1 MIPAMVMV
9 VTDPK
14 GTFTMGVLGL
24 VLGVVV
30 MFFHERLFFSKR
42 RSPSRGIKLE
52 KLFFQICGAIV
63 ALGGLY
69 NAALSIRELIT
80 HR

>member
-1 MIPAMVMV
+1 MLVA
-9 VTDPK
+9 DPK
-14 GTFTMGVLGL
+14 GTLTMGVVGL
-24 VLGVVV
+24 IFGAVV

-42 RSPSRGIKLE
+42 RSPTRGIKLE
-52 KLFFQICGAIV
+52 KLFFQICGALI

-69 NAALSIRELIT
+69 NAAIGIRGLLI